1 MQLKE
6 NLLKKG
12 KSHNKENLDS
22 SCSVVQLEESAN
34 SANTLNSQSVS
45 KSENSAKSSI
55 VIALSSE
62 RSSAGEDRK
71 TLDMILSE
79 ILN

>member
-12 KSHNKENLDS
+12 KSRNKENLDS

-34 SANTLNSQSVS
+34 SANTLNTQSIS

-62 RSSAGEDRK
+62 RSSAGENRK
-71 TLDMILSE
+71 TLDMTLSE